1 MGSVRESGR
10 QSRVGRDLA
19 MPPERAPR
27 WWPYQDEF
35 PDWRVWQGQNKRY
48 YARLPET
55 KPLVIVNAA
64 DAQRLRD
71 EIIRAKS

>member
-1 MGSVRESGR
+1 
-10 QSRVGRDLA
+10 

-48 YARLPET
+48 YARLPGTE
-55 KPLVIVNAA
+55 PLLIVNAE
-64 DAQRLRD
+64 DAQKLRD
-71 EIIRAKS
+71 EIVRVKS